1 MNEQLKI
8 EQQEKQDLQDK
19 VTELSEKLQETE
31 KSLHTETY
39 DRLRILR
46 EKRNQSQE
54 LGFKKSQ
61 EIIRMEQ
68 DY

>member
-8 EQQEKQDLQDK
+8 EQQEKQDLEDK